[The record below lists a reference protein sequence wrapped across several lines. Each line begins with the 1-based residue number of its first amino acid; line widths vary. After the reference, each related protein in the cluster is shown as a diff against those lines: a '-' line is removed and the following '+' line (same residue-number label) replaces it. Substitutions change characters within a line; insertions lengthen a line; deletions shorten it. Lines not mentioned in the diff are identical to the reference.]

1 MVCYSV
7 GSSDFCIR
15 LEQRIS
21 FKNGRLLQQKKRR
34 INRVGIHSV
43 PRHNYRLW
51 TNEGKMTK
59 ETDELK
65 AEEFDRIT
73 LDLASILDRIQLF
86 HSQNGQESMNRIID
100 SGQGDFNKW
109 PIALVH
115 SVSMKFIIDAL
126 GQLQLEI
133 KKIKDEIQ
141 TQDKSQETKLL

>member
-1 MVCYSV
+1 
-7 GSSDFCIR
+7 
-15 LEQRIS
+15 
-21 FKNGRLLQQKKRR
+21 
-34 INRVGIHSV
+34 
-43 PRHNYRLW
+43 
-51 TNEGKMTK
+51 MTK